1 MDERQLNRG
10 DGGMDALDDR
20 IVGALEA
27 KPEVSIADRFA
38 ARVASRLPARSGV
51 VVTPARYGRMAVR
64 IGIALLLAALVV
76 VAMRSA
82 GRSALGIALE
92 WVLCGQVVG
101 LSLWLGGWRSV
112 FGLPEA

>member
-1 MDERQLNRG
+1 
-10 DGGMDALDDR
+10 
-20 IVGALEA
+20 
-27 KPEVSIADRFA
+27 
-38 ARVASRLPARSGV
+38 
-51 VVTPARYGRMAVR
+51 
-64 IGIALLLAALVV
+64 VV